1 MIKIKLPATPAKI
14 YLKYNGSRLNL
25 MRKYSVFLNSRIE
38 TERIFENI
46 KETITIKVR
55 LFDNKIYHL
64 GLISRNIYTEIDNNL
79 VQFENGFLIHNYIL
93 LSNNLTFIQG
103 VITMDLEFDGEFI
116 NERYLFKV
124 FINGTNQIQKYI
136 LDSEIEC
143 ENFIK
148 E

>member
-1 MIKIKLPATPAKI
+1 MIKINKPATAAKI
-14 YLKYNGSRLNL
+14 YLKYNGSRLDL
-25 MRKYSVFLNSRIE
+25 MQKYSAFLNSRIE
-38 TERIFENI
+38 FEKIFENV
-46 KETITIKVR
+46 KETITIKVK
-55 LFDNKIYHL
+55 LFDNKIYYL
-64 GLISRNIYTEIDNNL
+64 GLISRNIYTEINNNL
-79 VQFENGFLIHNYIL
+79 VQFENGFLMHNSIL

-103 VITMDLEFDGEFI
+103 VITMDLEINGEFI

-143 ENFIK
+143 ENFVK

>member
-1 MIKIKLPATPAKI
+1 MVKVNKPATSAKI
-14 YLKYNGSRLNL
+14 YLKYNGCRLDL
-25 MRKYSVFLNSRIE
+25 METYSKILNSHIE
-38 TERIFENI
+38 FDKNFSNI
-46 KETITIKVR
+46 RETITIKIK
-55 LFDNKIYHL
+55 LFDNKTYYL
-64 GLISRNIYTEIDNNL
+64 GLISRNIYTEINNNL
-79 VQFENGFLIHNYIL
+79 VQFENGFIIHNSIL
-93 LSNNLTFIQG
+93 LSNNLTYFQG
-103 VITMDLEFDGEFI
+103 IITMDIEINGEFI